1 MATYLWIGITF
12 MFTFAQL
19 RTDVRGHRFTDVHT
33 LHIDISIYIYIY
45 LLNHPPNKLFSQNP
59 KMKTQVN
66 KSLYNQK
73 SIYYT
78 NQLPTGNK

>member
-33 LHIDISIYIYIY
+33 LHIDISIYIYLSFEPPTQQA
-45 LLNHPPNKLFSQNP
+45 LLTEPQNE
-59 KMKTQVN
+59 N
-66 KSLYNQK
+66 
-73 SIYYT
+73 
-78 NQLPTGNK
+78 TGK